1 TPVKGLLSGCDVVAQ
16 RDRFD
21 FEEIDA
27 MAADVDPRLCIDV
40 IILEIA
46 AWPHQTGLIDKI
58 SVAEHRPG
66 PRERG
71 SNGKAGRGQPQR
83 WTILWNSCDRLHQCV
98 EPLARHDKLD
108 GDGAGGLDRI
118 HERSPDVM
126 PRRKRL
132 AAVAQRYDI
141 REAID
146 DGRADDPLHVR
157 DAVAPGGSDADWRG
171 KERRPAAVARELVA
185 AFRQGAA

>member
-1 TPVKGLLSGCDVVAQ
+1 
-16 RDRFD
+16 
-21 FEEIDA
+21 

-40 IILEIA
+40 MILEIA
-46 AWPHQTGLIDKI
+46 ARPHQAGLIDEI

-71 SNGKAGRGQPQR
+71 SNFKAGRRQPQR
-83 WTILWNSCDRLHQCV
+83 RTILWNSCDRFHQCV
-98 EPLARHDKLD
+98 EPLARHEKLD
-108 GDGAGGLDRI
+108 GDAAGGFDRI

-126 PRRKRL
+126 PRGKRL
-132 AAVAQRYDI
+132 SAVAQRYDI

-146 DGRADDPLHVR
+146 DGRADDLLHMR
-157 DAVAPGGSDADWRG
+157 DAVVPGSSDADWRG

-185 AFRQGAA
+185 AFRE